1 MFTLALVIFKLIS
14 WILHIIEQADQNPS
28 VYNAVG
34 KFVFPMS
41 TITLYLKHEPNSQ
54 TLNFLSCLNLEASHL
69 ATAAELH
76 WKSNARHMEEYSDAV
91 HIFPTCE
98 LNPVMVAVSSMWG
111 LKSGSRR
118 VWLTMGENRRCL
130 REFEGPTLASGGLPC

>member
-1 MFTLALVIFKLIS
+1 M
-14 WILHIIEQADQNPS
+14 DQNPS
-28 VYNAVG
+28 VYKAVG

-41 TITLYLKHEPNSQ
+41 TITLYLKDEPNSQ

-76 WKSNARHMEEYSDAV
+76 WKPHARHMEEYSDAV

-98 LNPVMVAVSSMWG
+98 LNPVMVAVSS
-111 LKSGSRR
+111 
-118 VWLTMGENRRCL
+118 V
-130 REFEGPTLASGGLPC
+130 